1 MSKQQRADWLLV
13 LVTAFWG
20 STYYL
25 TDQCLLEMTPMCLNA
40 TRFMVAFAVLGAIF
54 CKNLIKIN
62 RITLKYALI
71 IGVFLTGTY
80 VFYNYGITRTSL
92 TNASFVCALP
102 AVFTPL
108 LDFIIRRRLPGKKV
122 SVCLVICVVGLALMT
137 LNERFRPA
145 LGDVF
150 CTCTA
155 LCYSFDL
162 LMTEKAVATEGV
174 DPLALGVA
182 ELGVVGVLTTVM
194 SLLIERPP
202 MMPQSPRVWAFALF
216 LGVFCTGVA
225 FVIQTAQQKYT
236 TATHVGLIFTLE
248 PVFSSLVAFFI
259 AHEVLSLRG
268 YIGGMLMLLSLVLM
282 EVDIST
288 LGKKE
293 SISQKK

>member
-1 MSKQQRADWLLV
+1 MTKQQRADWLLV

-40 TRFMVAFAVLGAIF
+40 MRFVVAFAVLGAVF
-54 CKNLIKIN
+54 WKNLIKIN
-62 RITLKYALI
+62 RMTLKYAVI

-108 LDFIIRRRLPGKKV
+108 LDFVIRRRRPGKKV

-150 CTCTA
+150 CAGTA

-162 LMTEKAVATEGV
+162 LMTEKAVTTEGV
-174 DPLALGVA
+174 DPLGLGVA
-182 ELGVVGVLTTVM
+182 ELGVVGILTTVL
-194 SLLIERPP
+194 SLIIERPP
-202 MMPQSPRVWAFALF
+202 TLPQTPRVWAFALF

-225 FVIQTAQQKYT
+225 FVIQTAQQKHT

-268 YIGGMLMLLSLVLM
+268 YVGGTLMLLSLVLM
-282 EVDIST
+282 EVDLSAI
-288 LGKKE
+288 GKKN
-293 SISQKK
+293 SVPQ